1 MSSSG
6 AIAGPIGLMK
16 RPSRRSTPP
25 RKEPA
30 MTRTLYELVGAED
43 RRFSPYCW
51 RIRMALAHKG
61 LHAELEPCRFTEKH
75 KLAFSGQKLVDR
87 KSVLQGKRW
96 SVRVALGCGRILKNK
111 IIVH

>member
-30 MTRTLYELVGAED
+30 VTRTLYELVGAED

-51 RIRMALAHKG
+51 RIRMALAHKC
-61 LHAELEPCRFTEKH
+61 LNAEFETCRFTTKN
-75 KLAFSGQKLVDR
+75 KIAFSGHKLVPVMVD
-87 KSVLQGKRW
+87 GE
-96 SVRVALGCGRILKNK
+96 RVVNDSWGVEIGRGWCTRRGCL
-111 IIVH
+111 